1 MIKSLIQDICQ
12 YAINND
18 LCNLSQGGTSL
29 YEINFK
35 EQKNY
40 PIIFVSPSSVNS
52 VGVNV
57 VKYSFTIYY
66 LDRLLKDNSN
76 DIDILNSSNTV
87 LQKLINIIRNFDY
100 VLKVDDNYNITN
112 FSDSSHLADCVAGG
126 YVNLSI
132 TVQNTQGLCAVDAV
146 LPTIKVVLQNKNIK
160 IEENGDYLVT
170 FDNGYSGLK
179 EVKVDVNIDTESFY
193 QEGFSK
199 GKTEGIAQGKEE
211 QKSLIQPI
219 TITENGEY
227 TNENG
232 FSPINVN
239 LDLESIYDNGYN
251 EGIEQGKEEQKSLLT
266 SINITE
272 NGNYTNENG
281 YNEVIVNVGD
291 TPKPKLP
298 NGISLGYST
307 FTTIDMSNWDWS
319 NVYDWSEMFNHSY
332 ELSEIQN
339 FPSNIE
345 IYGANEMFSAC
356 YKLQYIPQLNTSK
369 CIIMSKMFEFC
380 GKLETIPQIDCSS
393 TLYCDYMFRSCSSL
407 IELPELNTIN
417 CLSMQY
423 MFYGCTN
430 LTSIPELNTSKC
442 TNMQYMFNTCR
453 KLTSIPE
460 IDITNVTDMRY
471 MFTGCDNLNEIK
483 FKGNP
488 TKLDALYLSNI
499 FYTAGSLVENP
510 KMYYPQEFETNYQ
523 KIISRLPSKW
533 TAVPY

>member
-1 MIKSLIQDICQ
+1 MTIKQLIQDIAE
-12 YAINND
+12 YAVKNEVVE
-18 LCNLSQGGTSL
+18 CAMGGLSL
-29 YEINFK
+29 YEVNFK
-35 EQKNY
+35 DNNNY
-40 PIIFVSPSSVNS
+40 PMLFISPSQNHNISNNTVTYN
-52 VGVNV
+52 
-57 VKYSFTIYY
+57 IMLYY
-66 LDRLLKDNSN
+66 IDRLLRDNEN
-76 DIDILNSSNTV
+76 NIDIVNASV
-87 LQKLINIIRNFDY
+87 GKLQQIINIIKSFDD

-112 FSDSSHLADCVAGG
+112 FADTQRLTDNVAGG
-126 YVNLSI
+126 FVTLSI
-132 TVQNTQGLCAVDAV
+132 TVQNMQGVCAIDAV
-146 LPTIKVVLQNKNIK
+146 LPNISVTKNQNKEIK
-160 IEENGDYLVT
+160 ITENGEYIIT
-170 FDNGYSGLK
+170 ADNGYSGLG
-179 EVKVDVNIDTESFY
+179 EVNVNVDIDTDSFY
-193 QEGFSK
+193 NEGFNN
-199 GKTEGIAQGKEE
+199 GKIEGYNEGYTEGDINGREE

-219 TITENGEY
+219 IITENGEY
-227 TNENG
+227 VNENG
-232 FSPINVN
+232 YSPINVN

-251 EGIEQGKEEQKSLLT
+251 NGVEIGKEEQKSLLT

-281 YNEVIVNVGD
+281 YNEVIVNVGGD
-291 TPKPKLP
+291 VKPKLP

-453 KLTSIPE
+453 K
-460 IDITNVTDMRY
+460 
-471 MFTGCDNLNEIK
+471 
-483 FKGNP
+483 
-488 TKLDALYLSNI
+488 
-499 FYTAGSLVENP
+499 
-510 KMYYPQEFETNYQ
+510 
-523 KIISRLPSKW
+523 
-533 TAVPY
+533 